1 MTNILLIGEDYIK
14 TNSGLNENIYGK
26 FLLPAIRETQDMK
39 LQPILGDVLYKKIL
53 LLVKTGEINDYRP
66 YKSLLDD
73 LIQPYLMYMTISNLI
88 PIIGVKMGNL
98 GVVISNDEH
107 IVNLSQGE
115 RDLVQNYYSQR
126 AEFYGLRLQSYLEE
140 NKYNFPELKEN
151 NSIKPN
157 LNSIAESGIWL
168 GGKRAKK

>member
-53 LLVKTGEINDYRP
+53 LLVETGEINDYRP

-98 GVVISNDEH
+98 GVVISND
-107 IVNLSQGE
+107 
-115 RDLVQNYYSQR
+115 
-126 AEFYGLRLQSYLEE
+126 
-140 NKYNFPELKEN
+140 
-151 NSIKPN
+151 
-157 LNSIAESGIWL
+157 
-168 GGKRAKK
+168 